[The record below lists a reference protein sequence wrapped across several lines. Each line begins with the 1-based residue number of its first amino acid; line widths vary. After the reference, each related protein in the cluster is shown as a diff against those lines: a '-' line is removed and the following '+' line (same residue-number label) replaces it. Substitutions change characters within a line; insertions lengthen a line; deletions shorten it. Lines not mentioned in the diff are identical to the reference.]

1 MRQKATR
8 LIVGLP
14 PDAPRPSE
22 GQGVFSVKAHGI
34 SWPRRRSPAKCRGHG
49 RASGPPKSGNRTIS
63 RIFRASSRRHA
74 GCSWARVLRISRI
87 DQKDA
92 GICLRVEGRLS
103 GDWVALLEGE
113 LAEAS
118 RTTASLSLD
127 LAAVNFASLQATEML
142 RVATA
147 RGVRVVAC
155 SPFLA
160 KLLVT
165 SAP

>member
-1 MRQKATR
+1 M
-8 LIVGLP
+8 
-14 PDAPRPSE
+14 
-22 GQGVFSVKAHGI
+22 
-34 SWPRRRSPAKCRGHG
+34 
-49 RASGPPKSGNRTIS
+49 
-63 RIFRASSRRHA
+63 
-74 GCSWARVLRISRI
+74 LRISRI